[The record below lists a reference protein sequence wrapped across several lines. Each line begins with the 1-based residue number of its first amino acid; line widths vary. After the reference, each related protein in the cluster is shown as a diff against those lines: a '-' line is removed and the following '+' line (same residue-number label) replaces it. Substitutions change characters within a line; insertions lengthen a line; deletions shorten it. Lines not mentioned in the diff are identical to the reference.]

1 MSIRVLIVDDDPLVR
16 SALVMMLGAVPE
28 LTVVGEATDGDEAEA
43 AVERTVP
50 DVVLMDIRMPRMDGI
65 AATEL
70 LRRRADPPE
79 VIVLTTFHADESVL
93 RALRAGARGYLLKD
107 TPPADIVEA
116 VRQVVGGQAALS
128 PAVTGRLVDHLSRPS
143 SAPADV
149 GGADSERRTVAC
161 QALASLT
168 DRERDVA
175 LAVGRGLSNAEISA
189 ELFLSLATVKAYVS
203 RLLVK
208 MHVDN
213 RVQIALLVQD
223 AERP

>member
-1 MSIRVLIVDDDPLVR
+1 MTIRVLIVDDDPLVR

-28 LTVVGEATDGDEAEA
+28 LAVVGEAADGDEAEA
-43 AVERTVP
+43 AVERTSP

-70 LRRRADPPE
+70 LRQRPDPPE
-79 VIVLTTFHADESVL
+79 GLVLTTVHADESVL

-128 PAVTGRLVDHLSRPS
+128 PAVTGRLVDHLARPS
-143 SAPADV
+143 SAV
-149 GGADSERRTVAC
+149 GDTDSARRTVAT
-161 QALASLT
+161 QSLSQLT

-208 MHVDN
+208 MHVEN

-223 AERP
+223 AERA